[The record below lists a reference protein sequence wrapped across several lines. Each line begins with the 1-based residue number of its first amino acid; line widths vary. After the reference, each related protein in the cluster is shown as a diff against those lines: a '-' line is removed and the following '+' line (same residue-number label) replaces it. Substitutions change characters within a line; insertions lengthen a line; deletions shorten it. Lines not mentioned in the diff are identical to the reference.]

1 MGGYCVCRER
11 KQMFQSDSV
20 SDLPINDL
28 LELLIYGHSVLPDMS
43 STTIK
48 KLKGVCGYASR
59 ELVYKNK
66 RTGYKQ
72 YGTSVVANSLSEI
85 EAILEIFNSDRYGT
99 FLHYRDEVKEL
110 RDCICTNAEIIASE
124 LLQSRP
130 YRCTVNANGVT
141 MMTLSTVYSHGSQ
154 GAALKSFSYSH
165 YSVDLMAMRQAVA
178 WLLVVDCKTLM
189 QFKDL
194 RYRESEET
202 DDRIGYPESFHF
214 YDYLMPGASFEGF
227 RKVCAPLSATTTKP
241 LL

>member
-1 MGGYCVCRER
+1 
-11 KQMFQSDSV
+11 MFQSDSV

-43 STTIK
+43 SATIR
-48 KLKGVCGYASR
+48 KLQGACGYASR

-72 YGTSVVANSLSEI
+72 YGTSVVVNGLSEI
-85 EAILEIFNSDRYGT
+85 EATLEIFNSSRYGT

-110 RDCICTNAEIIASE
+110 RDCMRANAEIVASE
-124 LLQSRP
+124 LSRAEP
-130 YRCTVNANGVT
+130 YRCTVNSEGVT
-141 MMTLSTVYSHGSQ
+141 MRMLRNIDFSGSQ
-154 GAALKSFSYSH
+154 GPTLKSFSYSG

-194 RYRESEET
+194 KYRESEET

-214 YDYLMPGASFEGF
+214 YNYLRPGHPLRGF
-227 RKVCAPLSATTTKP
+227 RKMCVPLPATRAKP
-241 LL
+241 PL